1 MRKDTK
7 KWERVEKDKKW
18 TFRYDEIKNN
28 MVRREMVKLGEIKLK
43 NCKRWENWEGK
54 WNKIWWEILRNSEI
68 WDKMRKEE
76 MKWNEMWKDE
86 MKWEKMR

>member
-1 MRKDTK
+1 
-7 KWERVEKDKKW
+7 
-18 TFRYDEIKNN
+18 
-28 MVRREMVKLGEIKLK
+28 MVRWEMVKLGEINLK
-43 NCKRWENWEGK
+43 NCKRWENNEKESGI
-54 WNKIWWEILRNSEI
+54 KIWWEILRNSEI